1 MPTIP
6 SVARIPLT
14 LKLAY
19 LAFVAV
25 LVPIYAAHHGPA
37 NFLWFS
43 NIALLG
49 GLLAVWLESR
59 RLASMLLVSVGLLEM
74 GWIADFLIGLATGG
88 QQTPV
93 GLVAYMFDP
102 ELPLY
107 LRGLSLYHLPLPF
120 VLLWVVWRL
129 GYDRQAWRAWLP
141 IGWAV
146 IVLSYLLAPPGRNI
160 NWVKGP
166 EGVLDPGVPGPIWL
180 LCLIVGSGIAWWLT
194 HKVIES
200 GLGRFGRI
208 AAL

>member
-1 MPTIP
+1 MG
-6 SVARIPLT
+6 
-14 LKLAY
+14 LKLGY

-25 LVPIYAAHHGPA
+25 LVPIYTTHHGPA

-43 NIALLG
+43 NVALLG

-59 RLASMLLVSVGLLEM
+59 RLASMLLVSVGLLEL
-74 GWIADFLIGLATGG
+74 GWIADFLFGLATGG

-93 GLVAYMFDP
+93 GLVAYMFDS

-129 GYDRQAWRAWLP
+129 GYDHQAWQVWLP
-141 IGWAV
+141 IGWV
-146 IVLSYLLAPPGRNI
+146 IIVLSYLLAPPGRNI

-166 EGVLDPGVPGPIWL
+166 EGVMDLTIPGPIWF
-180 LCLIVGSGIAWWLT
+180 LCLIAGSGIAWWLT

-200 GLGRFGRI
+200 GLRPFGRI